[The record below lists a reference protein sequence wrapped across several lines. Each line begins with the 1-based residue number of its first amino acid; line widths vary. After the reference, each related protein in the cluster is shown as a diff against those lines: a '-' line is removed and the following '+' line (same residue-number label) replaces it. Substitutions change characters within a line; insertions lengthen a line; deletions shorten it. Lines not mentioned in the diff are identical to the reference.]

1 MGYVFLML
9 LNRSITAGWLV
20 LAVLAVRFL
29 FRRMPK
35 WICCLLWAIVAIRL
49 LLPISIESAF
59 SLQPSAEPISV
70 TSGIE
75 TSTLSS
81 PLADG
86 DAVFVEKPT
95 AYEMTESMTPLQIVV
110 GIAGFVWLCG
120 MILLLAVAVV
130 ITLRLHRLVREGVCY
145 QEKVCVDLS
154 SGFC

>member
-81 PLADG
+81 QLADG

>member
-81 PLADG
+81 PLA
-86 DAVFVEKPT
+86 
-95 AYEMTESMTPLQIVV
+95 
-110 GIAGFVWLCG
+110 
-120 MILLLAVAVV
+120 VAMVS
-130 ITLRLHRLVREGVCY
+130 TLRLHRLVREGVCY